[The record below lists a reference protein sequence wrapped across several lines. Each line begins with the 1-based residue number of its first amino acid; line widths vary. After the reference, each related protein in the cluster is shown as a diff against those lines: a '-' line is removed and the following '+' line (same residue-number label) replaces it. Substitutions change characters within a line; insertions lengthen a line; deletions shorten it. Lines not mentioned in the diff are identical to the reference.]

1 MGKSCVGLET
11 SAANFW
17 MSLMAAVRGARPL
30 DVTKHARLCLR
41 ETLDQ
46 IEEAEHDL
54 TEEQARLVPRVKAL
68 RQAGASTG
76 RVDAARLRPLLL
88 QCRKV
93 RAKMDTLAKKRLALE
108 NHIDTLDNSELNQH
122 VLHSMQKTSH
132 ALKGMGLDKALESV
146 DRVMMDLEENHG
158 DVTSIQNSLASSFE
172 TGDDFDWEAEM
183 ALLLDSDAYGDDAA
197 PMPAPTSTQLSGPAT
212 TNTIA
217 VAMPTLAPLTTSQL
231 TSTQLSSK
239 ATTPAPALVAVRELE
254 LVPVVSEALE
264 SEVVVLS

>member
-17 MSLMAAVRGARPL
+17 MSLMSAVRGSRPL
-30 DVTKHARLCLR
+30 DVTKHAKLCLR
-41 ETLDQ
+41 ATLEQ
-46 IEEAEHDL
+46 IDEAEQDHTQEL
-54 TEEQARLVPRVKAL
+54 ARLVPRVKAV
-68 RQAGASTG
+68 RQAGASAG

-93 RAKMDTLAKKRLALE
+93 RSKMDTLAKKRLALE
-108 NHIDTLDNSELNQH
+108 NHMDTLDNSELNQH

-158 DVTSIQNSLASSFE
+158 DVSSIQNSLATSFD

-183 ALLLDSDAYGDDAA
+183 ALLLDSDAYGEDVSPGTA
-197 PMPAPTSTQLSGPAT
+197 PMLITTQLSGPAPV
-212 TNTIA
+212 NTIA
-217 VAMPTLAPLTTSQL
+217 VAAPQPTPTPVLA
-231 TSTQLSSK
+231 
-239 ATTPAPALVAVRELE
+239 VVRELE
-254 LVPVVSEALE
+254 LAPVVHIAVESEA
-264 SEVVVLS
+264 VVLA